1 MKKKKNN
8 GNVLQI
14 TLILLLM
21 LSLNIF
27 SLCHL
32 TILNSRGFQSIKQT
46 NDIRLLKNIL
56 IANYKY
62 ENLANY
68 KYENQ
73 NSILLSNYLEL
84 ENYTISYTVDDMGD
98 YFLIETR
105 LKNDRYKLNI
115 TFYLE
120 LDKEKNVIKKV
131 E

>member
-32 TILNSRGFQSIKQT
+32 TILNSQGFQSMKQT

-56 IANYKY
+56 I
-62 ENLANY
+62 
-68 KYENQ
+68 ENQ

>member
-1 MKKKKNN
+1 M
-8 GNVLQI
+8 LQ
-14 TLILLLM
+14 
-21 LSLNIF
+21 
-27 SLCHL
+27 
-32 TILNSRGFQSIKQT
+32 
-46 NDIRLLKNIL
+46 
-56 IANYKY
+56 
-62 ENLANY
+62 